1 MLALLNTLCIMR
13 LISTLNKGITMS
25 NYPDNFTGLPGE
37 EYSAAQ
43 EEAIDQIRS
52 IAACVK
58 AAVAAF
64 RKEMLEVPAYEGD
77 VDDIDE
83 LCLMVGQAADESVI
97 ESVKTIAEN
106 NDIEWGNFYA

>member
-1 MLALLNTLCIMR
+1 
-13 LISTLNKGITMS
+13 MS

-52 IAACVK
+52 ISACVK
-58 AAVAAF
+58 ASVAAF
-64 RKEMLEVPAYEGD
+64 RKELMEVEEYEGYVND
-77 VDDIDE
+77 LEGVCEALDQ
-83 LCLMVGQAADESVI
+83 MADESVV

-106 NDIEWGNFYA
+106 NDLEWSDYYA